1 LCGEL
6 ELKIEKYNIDMQLYA
21 LQDDYCL
28 SRLVATAALSSMPV
42 TVTCPVTAD
51 ELAKVAPLATGGAAL
66 VLPDASVVVE
76 PLAMLK
82 ALCGPSPD
90 AHFCSTSLLAE
101 MDQASSMLEVPLQ
114 VSTVWPCVLL
124 LRVLLS
130 MPPVLT

>member
-1 LCGEL
+1 
-6 ELKIEKYNIDMQLYA
+6 MQLYA

-28 SRLVATAALSSMPV
+28 SKLVATAALSSVPV

-66 VLPDASVVVE
+66 VLPNASVVVE

-82 ALCGPSPD
+82 VLCGPSPEP
-90 AHFCSTSLLAE
+90 HFCSTDLLAE

-114 VSTVWPCVLL
+114 VC
-124 LRVLLS
+124 
-130 MPPVLT
+130 PVCP